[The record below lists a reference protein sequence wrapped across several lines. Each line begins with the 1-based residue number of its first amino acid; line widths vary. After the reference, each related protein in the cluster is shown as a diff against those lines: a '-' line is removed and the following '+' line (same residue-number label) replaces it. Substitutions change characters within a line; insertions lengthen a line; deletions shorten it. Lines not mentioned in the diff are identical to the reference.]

1 MNRIYEKTEEILD
14 ILGGSEGTTD
24 IAKFSPVE
32 SDKNSGVEAT
42 DSEYTETYQDARG
55 MCKNSQIFVRRVRG
69 WEYSKEEQ
77 GHEYKYCE
85 CSHKWPDF
93 KRSMVLSSHSVTH
106 VPDNYPG
113 DSDCESRSCS
123 AHAYDSDVVEYD
135 IYYDPDEDDS
145 EAFFDLSDTCE
156 EDKIDLEEEV
166 KTQKCSTPVNDM
178 T

>member
-42 DSEYTETYQDARG
+42 DSEYTETYQDARR
-55 MCKNSQIFVRRVRG
+55 MCENPHICICRVRRG
-69 WEYSKEEQ
+69 EYPKEEYS
-77 GHEYKYCE
+77 HEYKYCE
-85 CSHKWPDF
+85 CSHKWPNF
-93 KRSMVLSSHSVTH
+93 KRFMVFTSHSVTH
-106 VPDNYPG
+106 IPDHHPG

-123 AHAYDSDVVEYD
+123 PHECDPDVVEYD

-145 EAFFDLSDTCE
+145 EAFFDLTDTRE